1 MAQILVRDVGEAAV
15 ARLKRRAK
23 RRGRSLQGEV
33 KAILEE
39 VAGREA
45 AMVKARREAARIR
58 ARFAGR
64 PFSDSTALIRED
76 RER

>member
-64 PFSDSTALIRED
+64 SFSDGTALIRED